1 MSDQG
6 RSDDEGSDVPD
17 DVGFLF
23 RAMLERDPRKRR
35 VKPVESHL
43 LQVAFG
49 SDDSDNDSDYQL
61 DPGRDAAGSGSES
74 AADSGSADSGS
85 SDGGE
90 DEESDNNSA
99 VSSSSRSL
107 NMAKM
112 VEAVR
117 LRQAQSSEV
126 QLSGHLKV
134 LICSICLGSVSEEDD
149 EIVECDNC
157 GNAVH
162 EGCYGEHVSDSAS
175 TSSSQSSSSTEPW
188 FCDAC
193 RAGVKPSC
201 ELCPNMEGIYKQT
214 DAGRWVHVVCAL
226 YIPGVAFGD
235 VEKLSPVT
243 LAEMPY
249 SKWGAKDCCLCEDER
264 FSRTG
269 VCIGCDAG
277 MCRNYFHV
285 TCAQRMGLLSE
296 ASPDEDIA
304 DPFFA
309 HCKLHV
315 DRDTMKQKRQHWM
328 AMQSS
333 IRQAQQRIQAA
344 WESNKDRFSRKL
356 QHSQQRYQRAMRNLF
371 HPWSSSEKLP
381 RLLTTSPSAYRR
393 LLRKADLMGLASQGV
408 EHSTSYTTVDV
419 RRRWHIQ
426 PAISPEF
433 ALYYLD
439 RNTRVESLKL
449 KLAGLLSEHDKL
461 METETSLREKYDKLS
476 GEVETLQS
484 STSELQTQGV
494 SLWTRLGEITG
505 KKLVLPNVL
514 KPPKSPRREPRR
526 DSLKSQPVIH
536 QCGICKQTSDQH
548 LLAKCDTCRLFYHL
562 GCLDPPLTRMPKK
575 TATIGWQCSECASSS
590 ESDASSAATPEAGN
604 DGTRRTRRQIKE
616 PIKFTPQPIK
626 KGLKMKGHR
635 TKSSKKKLKTSEVR
649 EKEGEPKE
657 PEKRRERRVRDTDV
671 RTECC
676 VCWQTGDNA
685 CLVRCDDC
693 QLCFHFACLDPPLTR
708 SPKCFGYG
716 WVCQNCDVSEEDD
729 IMPTPPKKA
738 KVHLTEKTE
747 DKEDD
752 KMS

>member
-6 RSDDEGSDVPD
+6 RSDEEGSDVPD

-61 DPGRDAAGSGSES
+61 EPGRDAGGSGSES
-74 AADSGSADSGS
+74 AGDSGSADSRSSGS
-85 SDGGE
+85 GE
-90 DEESDNNSA
+90 DSDSDNNSA

-126 QLSGHLKV
+126 QLSGSLKV

-157 GNAVH
+157 
-162 EGCYGEHVSDSAS
+162 CYGEHVSDSAS

-249 SKWGAKDCCLCEDER
+249 SKWGSRDCCLCEDER

-333 IRQAQQRIQAA
+333 IRQAQLRIQAA
-344 WESNKDRFSRKL
+344 WESNKERFGRKL

-371 HPWSSSEKLP
+371 NPWSSSEKLP

-393 LLRKADLMGLASQGV
+393 LLRKADLMGLASQGA
-408 EHSTSYTTVDV
+408 EHTTSYTTVDV

-439 RNTRVESLKL
+439 RNNRVESLKL

-461 METETSLREKYDKLS
+461 REEETSLRDKYDKLS
-476 GEVETLQS
+476 GEVESLQS
-484 STSELQTQGV
+484 STGQLQTQGV
-494 SLWTRLGEITG
+494 SLWTCLGEITG
-505 KKLVLPNVL
+505 KKLALPNVL

-562 GCLDPPLTRMPKK
+562 GCLDPPLSRMPKK

-590 ESDASSAATPEAGN
+590 ESDASSAATPETGN

-626 KGLKMKGHR
+626 KAWP
-635 TKSSKKKLKTSEVR
+635 SKKAKLKTSETR
-649 EKEGEPKE
+649 EKEGETKE

-716 WVCQNCDVSEEDD
+716 WVCQNCDISEDEDP
-729 IMPTPPKKA
+729 IPTPPKKA
-738 KVHLTEKTE
+738 KLHLTEKTE
-747 DKEDD
+747 DKEDE

>member
-1 MSDQG
+1 
-6 RSDDEGSDVPD
+6 
-17 DVGFLF
+17 
-23 RAMLERDPRKRR
+23 
-35 VKPVESHL
+35 
-43 LQVAFG
+43 
-49 SDDSDNDSDYQL
+49 
-61 DPGRDAAGSGSES
+61 
-74 AADSGSADSGS
+74 
-85 SDGGE
+85 
-90 DEESDNNSA
+90 
-99 VSSSSRSL
+99 
-107 NMAKM
+107 MAKM

-126 QLSGHLKV
+126 QLSGSLKV

-249 SKWGAKDCCLCEDER
+249 SKWGSRDCCLCEDER

-333 IRQAQQRIQAA
+333 IRQAQLRIQAA
-344 WESNKDRFSRKL
+344 WESNKERFGRKL

-371 HPWSSSEKLP
+371 NPWSSSEKLP

-393 LLRKADLMGLASQGV
+393 LLRKADLMGLASQGA
-408 EHSTSYTTVDV
+408 EHTTSYTTVDV

-439 RNTRVESLKL
+439 RNNRVESLKL

-461 METETSLREKYDKLS
+461 REEETSLRDKYDKLS
-476 GEVETLQS
+476 GEVESLQS
-484 STSELQTQGV
+484 STGQLQTQGV
-494 SLWTRLGEITG
+494 SLWTCLGEITG
-505 KKLVLPNVL
+505 KKLALPNVL

-562 GCLDPPLTRMPKK
+562 GCLDPPLSRMPKK

-590 ESDASSAATPEAGN
+590 ESDASSAATPETGN

-635 TKSSKKKLKTSEVR
+635 TRPSKKAKLKTSEVR
-649 EKEGEPKE
+649 EKEGETKEPEKRRERRVRDTDVRTECCVCWQTGDNACLE

-716 WVCQNCDVSEEDD
+716 WVCQNCDISEDEDP
-729 IMPTPPKKA
+729 IPTPPKKA
-738 KVHLTEKTE
+738 KLHLTEKTE
-747 DKEDD
+747 DKEDE